1 LDIQRYLKV
10 VMLID
15 ALFEHQL
22 HKRRH
27 GYAGYFQCDFFLF
40 QHGGIIFDGL
50 YPNCQ
55 SRPAEVRRTA

>member
-1 LDIQRYLKV
+1 MEIVFDKKRLLPLLRDFHTIGFYGLDIQRYLKV

-27 GYAGYFQCDFFLF
+27 GYA
-40 QHGGIIFDGL
+40 I
-50 YPNCQ
+50 
-55 SRPAEVRRTA
+55 